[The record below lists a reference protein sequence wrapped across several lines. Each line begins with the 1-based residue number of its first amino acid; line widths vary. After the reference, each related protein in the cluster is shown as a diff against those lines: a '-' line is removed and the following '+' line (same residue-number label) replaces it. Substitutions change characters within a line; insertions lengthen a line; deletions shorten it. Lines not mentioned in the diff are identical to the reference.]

1 MQNYKG
7 KMNYKTA
14 TLKYIKSTDDPSV
27 NEYIEVIGPLHA
39 NGKTRS
45 ALCVS
50 ISPENSDYVE
60 IMRQVD
66 AGELTIKEAD
76 SD

>member
-1 MQNYKG
+1 
-7 KMNYKTA
+7 MNYKTA

-27 NEYIEVIGPLHA
+27 NQFIEVIGPLHD

-45 ALCVS
+45 ALYVT
-50 ISPENSDYVE
+50 ISPENSDYAE

-66 AGELTIKEAD
+66 AGELTIAPAD
-76 SD
+76 EEE

>member
-1 MQNYKG
+1 
-7 KMNYKTA
+7 MNYKTA

-27 NEYIEVIGPLHA
+27 NQFIEVIGPLHD

-45 ALCVS
+45 ALCVT

-66 AGELTIKEAD
+66 AGELTIEEAE
-76 SD
+76 